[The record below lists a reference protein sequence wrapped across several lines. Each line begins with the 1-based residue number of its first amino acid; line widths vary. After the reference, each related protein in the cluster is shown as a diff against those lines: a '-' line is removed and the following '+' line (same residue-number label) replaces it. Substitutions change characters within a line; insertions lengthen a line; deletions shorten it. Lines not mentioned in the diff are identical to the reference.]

1 MEKQKLYIKLPNGRY
16 EEYRKP
22 ERPQTDNALY
32 RRVGKKYEPVNM
44 MLECFS
50 WQEGVFAVTKNRSA
64 LQPDSWTSGEYLQK
78 IFKLYRCG
86 DIENVSIAKLGGMQK
101 LANHLMQHWDD
112 VSGTS
117 QFERCASI
125 VAILMN
131 YENQKE
137 DGK

>member
-16 EEYRKP
+16 EEYREPKRP
-22 ERPQTDNALY
+22 ETDNALY
-32 RRVGKKYEPVNM
+32 RRVGKRYEPVQM
-44 MLECFS
+44 VMEAVS
-50 WQEGVFAVTKNRSA
+50 WQEGVFVVTKNRSEI
-64 LQPDSWTSGEYLQK
+64 QPDSWTSGEYLQE
-78 IFKLYRCG
+78 IFKLYKCG

-101 LANHLMQHWDD
+101 LADHLMRHWDD

-117 QFERCASI
+117 QYERCASI

>member
-1 MEKQKLYIKLPNGRY
+1 MEKQKLYVRLPNGRY
-16 EEYRKP
+16 EEYREP

-44 MLECFS
+44 MLECHS
-50 WQEGVFAVTKNRSA
+50 WQEGVFVVTKNRSA
-64 LQPDSWTSGEYLQK
+64 LQPDSWTSGEYLQQ
-78 IFKLYRCG
+78 IFKLYKCG

-101 LANHLMQHWDD
+101 LADHLSRHWDEIN
-112 VSGTS
+112 GTS